1 MNAPCASGFACTKTG
16 LYAHRSLRGTTQ
28 HQTALSAVRA
38 LAAPAAAGGKRGFR
52 GIPQESREFPHSR
65 PAPPPARAAETG
77 KCETR
82 DLGAPARA
90 TEMACDGSSLLVL
103 SRLTVT
109 QKHVATHTDTTERQ
123 RARTQSTEFYTKRV
137 HMNIPSPSPAGE
149 PRGVDGNIHT
159 NWLGFTRGFTHRNTR
174 HTALW
179 AAWSFRSPLPLW
191 ASRLA
196 HGFLPIPG
204 TCGMWNPAFWCILS
218 LCVERH
224 DSVQGMVDHGNTTV
238 EHDCQL
244 GSPLDPPEGGIAYKG
259 GRPAG
264 TAPSGEPTFVGVAGC
279 LGAAGLGEAGGL
291 MGSGPMPS

>member
-1 MNAPCASGFACTKTG
+1 MGRRVTRFVAADSDTKT
-16 LYAHRSLRGTTQ
+16 RSYTPTP
-28 HQTALSAVRA
+28 V
-38 LAAPAAAGGKRGFR
+38 
-52 GIPQESREFPHSR
+52 
-65 PAPPPARAAETG
+65 
-77 KCETR
+77 
-82 DLGAPARA
+82 
-90 TEMACDGSSLLVL
+90 
-103 SRLTVT
+103 
-109 QKHVATHTDTTERQ
+109 TTE
-123 RARTQSTEFYTKRV
+123 RARTQSRAYTAFYT
-137 HMNIPSPSPAGE
+137 
-149 PRGVDGNIHT
+149 
-159 NWLGFTRGFTHRNTR
+159 HRAHTR